1 MHSKN
6 SSHASQETDRARS
19 SLEELDARIARL
31 SIALRVP
38 LNTDAEVQEAIKSFG
53 VTDVSTERRSGTERR
68 SAERVS
74 AGPERRVNF
83 QRTELRGLLVLRYG
97 LERRLVENVGA
108 TLTREI
114 IETAAHS
121 LERHGFE
128 HGAGGLLVNRDIDKA
143 S

>member
-38 LNTDAEVQEAIKSFG
+38 LSNDMEVQEAIKNFEVPS
-53 VTDVSTERRSGTERR
+53 VSQERRVGTERR
-68 SAERVS
+68 TPERL
-74 AGPERRVNF
+74 AMGPERRASI
-83 QRTELRGLLVLRYG
+83 QRSELRALLVMRYG
-97 LERRLVENVGA
+97 IERQLVERVGV

-128 HGAGGLLVNRDIDKA
+128 RGAGGLLVNRDIDNK